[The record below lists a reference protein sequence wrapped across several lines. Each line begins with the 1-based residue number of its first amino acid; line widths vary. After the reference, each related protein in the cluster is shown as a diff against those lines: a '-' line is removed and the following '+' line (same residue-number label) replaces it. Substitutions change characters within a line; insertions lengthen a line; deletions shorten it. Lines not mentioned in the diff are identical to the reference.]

1 MMAVTSLPL
10 PAFAADAAAGEEIA
24 ISAERFPDERFRNY
38 ISEQLDSD
46 GDNMLSAT
54 ECSEV
59 VDLNVSQQGIADL
72 TGIDVFSKLQQL
84 DCSGNTLSALDISGA
99 AQLLQLNCSAN
110 PDLSALKLPEKNGAF
125 SFLVMLDCSDCAL
138 TELSLD
144 SYALLG
150 TLDCSGNQL
159 AALDISANSNLRTV
173 DCSGNQLAALD
184 VSANSNLQTVD
195 CSGNQLAALDVS
207 ANSNLQTVNCSNN
220 QLTTLNFSQNAKLE
234 EVDCSGNQLTELDVY
249 NALLQKLD
257 CSENAL
263 PSLFLSECSALRELD
278 CSQNQL
284 VELDTTGLTLEIL
297 ETAGNQRAIV
307 PQPERA
313 GAYSYD
319 LNNLPELEQDRI
331 TGWENASVKE
341 DAANVLQIPA
351 DTERVSYGYR
361 LDSQQAV
368 PVATFTLTLQ
378 PDEACYLQLNEE
390 HFPDAAFRSLVRDSF
405 DTDGNS
411 WLSLAELQAA
421 KTLTISADSGIT
433 DLTGMEQLCWL
444 ENLQCSGIS
453 LERLDVSGFSALKML
468 SCDGCGL
475 KELLLPEE
483 SSLEVLSCNQNQLTS
498 LELSRQ
504 SNLQELFCADNQ
516 LCALQID
523 GTKLADG
530 TVSADG
536 NVAAISPDILG
547 QLDLSQLSG
556 FSAEQAEN
564 WTNGTVQDGVLTVA
578 DLSQPV
584 TYTYYLDAARTQT
597 VQFTLQPE
605 ELLLPVDAVHFPDSA
620 FRSYVQGLDTNADGS
635 LSRGEL
641 FAVTEMLI
649 GGGAIWD
656 LTGIQYFVRL
666 ETLDCSANNLRKL
679 DLTTLSQLKTLNC
692 SSNNLSS
699 LVLPEN
705 SLLEELRCS
714 SNSTLQELSVASL
727 SHLQVLYC
735 AQCRLKTLD
744 LTNSP
749 ELTTLNCSLNQ
760 LTSLELDGLS
770 QLTTLNCSMNKLTA
784 LDLSALSVL
793 RSLNCASNQIP
804 ALAVEQCPEL
814 ATLNCSNNQLTVL
827 KTESLPNLESLVCI
841 NNQLTALQ
849 AADGVTLQKL
859 SAARNKCTVA
869 MDSLNRIRFADLAE
883 NFQPSRVV
891 QGSITNGEAG
901 AGGIYVTDP
910 GWSVSYQYQVQADD
924 PDSVITFTLVPQ
936 AAEEMGVPID
946 AEHFPDENFRR
957 IVVRYDTD
965 SDGLLSRSELKQV
978 TELDVSVNEIADL
991 TGVEYFTA
999 LQTLDCSNNK
1009 LTTIP
1014 LRTLGQLE
1022 KLNCNNNQLTT
1033 LDCSANTLLK
1043 ELSCASNQL
1052 TALELSKLTELT
1064 KLACEGNQLTV
1075 LELGTLTQLQTLDC
1089 SGNQLTTLD
1098 VSAQKQLETLRCMEN
1113 HLIALDVTGLSKLQ
1127 QVEVIDNTRSIP
1139 FNAMGQVDLSALA
1152 DGFQPSQVQPDRWQN
1167 ATCTENVLTV
1177 NDRSQE
1183 IRYAYQIDA
1192 GDASR
1197 TVSFTWIPTV
1207 MEEDAVAIDTEHFP
1221 DDVLRSY
1228 VLQSL
1233 DKNGD
1238 GMLQISEQKAVT
1250 QLDISNCGIADL
1262 TGISYFPN
1270 LVQLNCAGNSIS
1282 DLSGISEKLEVLD
1295 CSNTALRELN
1305 LTDFYRLTELHC
1317 RGLHLQSL
1325 NVNVLPELQLL
1336 DCGENEL
1343 TSLYLS
1349 NLQLEK
1355 LICDNNQLTT
1365 LDLSRCTALKEVD
1378 CRKNQLTGFTWGTV
1392 SLRVLNCAENQLNSL
1407 NINNQQALE
1416 ELDCSGNQLGW
1427 LMLTNLHQL
1436 DMLYAG
1442 SNPLLALNL
1451 SEQAPMTVCDLQNC
1465 VVLKKPSCNRKDLY
1479 LEPTQW
1485 SGFRLDLV
1493 QTWNNAQRFI

>member
-1 MMAVTSLPL
+1 MMAVTSLPM

-173 DCSGNQLAALD
+173 DCSGNQLTTLD

-195 CSGNQLAALDVS
+195 CSGNQLAALDVSANSNLQTVNCSNNQLAALDVS

-307 PQPERA
+307 PQPEQA

-483 SSLEVLSCNQNQLTS
+483 SSLEVLSCKQNQLTS

-523 GTKLADG
+523 GTKLAGG
-530 TVSADG
+530 TVFADG

-584 TYTYYLDAARTQT
+584 TYTYYQNPDGAVYPTARGTAA
-597 VQFTLQPE
+597 
-605 ELLLPVDAVHFPDSA
+605 
-620 FRSYVQGLDTNADGS
+620 
-635 LSRGEL
+635 
-641 FAVTEMLI
+641 
-649 GGGAIWD
+649 
-656 LTGIQYFVRL
+656 
-666 ETLDCSANNLRKL
+666 
-679 DLTTLSQLKTLNC
+679 
-692 SSNNLSS
+692 
-699 LVLPEN
+699 
-705 SLLEELRCS
+705 
-714 SNSTLQELSVASL
+714 
-727 SHLQVLYC
+727 
-735 AQCRLKTLD
+735 
-744 LTNSP
+744 
-749 ELTTLNCSLNQ
+749 
-760 LTSLELDGLS
+760 
-770 QLTTLNCSMNKLTA
+770 
-784 LDLSALSVL
+784 
-793 RSLNCASNQIP
+793 
-804 ALAVEQCPEL
+804 
-814 ATLNCSNNQLTVL
+814 
-827 KTESLPNLESLVCI
+827 
-841 NNQLTALQ
+841 
-849 AADGVTLQKL
+849 
-859 SAARNKCTVA
+859 
-869 MDSLNRIRFADLAE
+869 
-883 NFQPSRVV
+883 
-891 QGSITNGEAG
+891 
-901 AGGIYVTDP
+901 
-910 GWSVSYQYQVQADD
+910 
-924 PDSVITFTLVPQ
+924 
-936 AAEEMGVPID
+936 
-946 AEHFPDENFRR
+946 
-957 IVVRYDTD
+957 
-965 SDGLLSRSELKQV
+965 
-978 TELDVSVNEIADL
+978 
-991 TGVEYFTA
+991 
-999 LQTLDCSNNK
+999 
-1009 LTTIP
+1009 
-1014 LRTLGQLE
+1014 
-1022 KLNCNNNQLTT
+1022 
-1033 LDCSANTLLK
+1033 
-1043 ELSCASNQL
+1043 
-1052 TALELSKLTELT
+1052 
-1064 KLACEGNQLTV
+1064 AC
-1075 LELGTLTQLQTLDC
+1075 
-1089 SGNQLTTLD
+1089 
-1098 VSAQKQLETLRCMEN
+1098 
-1113 HLIALDVTGLSKLQ
+1113 
-1127 QVEVIDNTRSIP
+1127 
-1139 FNAMGQVDLSALA
+1139 
-1152 DGFQPSQVQPDRWQN
+1152 
-1167 ATCTENVLTV
+1167 
-1177 NDRSQE
+1177 
-1183 IRYAYQIDA
+1183 
-1192 GDASR
+1192 
-1197 TVSFTWIPTV
+1197 
-1207 MEEDAVAIDTEHFP
+1207 
-1221 DDVLRSY
+1221 
-1228 VLQSL
+1228 
-1233 DKNGD
+1233 
-1238 GMLQISEQKAVT
+1238 
-1250 QLDISNCGIADL
+1250 
-1262 TGISYFPN
+1262 
-1270 LVQLNCAGNSIS
+1270 
-1282 DLSGISEKLEVLD
+1282 
-1295 CSNTALRELN
+1295 
-1305 LTDFYRLTELHC
+1305 
-1317 RGLHLQSL
+1317 
-1325 NVNVLPELQLL
+1325 
-1336 DCGENEL
+1336 
-1343 TSLYLS
+1343 
-1349 NLQLEK
+1349 
-1355 LICDNNQLTT
+1355 
-1365 LDLSRCTALKEVD
+1365 
-1378 CRKNQLTGFTWGTV
+1378 
-1392 SLRVLNCAENQLNSL
+1392 
-1407 NINNQQALE
+1407 
-1416 ELDCSGNQLGW
+1416 
-1427 LMLTNLHQL
+1427 
-1436 DMLYAG
+1436 
-1442 SNPLLALNL
+1442 
-1451 SEQAPMTVCDLQNC
+1451 
-1465 VVLKKPSCNRKDLY
+1465 
-1479 LEPTQW
+1479 
-1485 SGFRLDLV
+1485 
-1493 QTWNNAQRFI
+1493 

>member
-24 ISAERFPDERFRNY
+24 ISAERFPDEQFRNY

-173 DCSGNQLAALD
+173 DCSGNQLTTLDISANSNLQTVNCSGNQLATLDVSANSNLQTVNCSNNQLAALD
-184 VSANSNLQTVD
+184 VSANSNLQTVNCSNNQLTTLD
-195 CSGNQLAALDVS
+195 VSANSNLQTVNCSGNQLAALDVSANSNLQTVNCSGNQLAALDVS

-453 LERLDVSGFSALKML
+453 LERLDVSGFSALKLL

-483 SSLEVLSCNQNQLTS
+483 SSLEVLSCKQNQLTS

-523 GTKLADG
+523 GTKLAGG

-536 NVAAISPDILG
+536 NVTAISPDILG

-564 WTNGTVQDGVLTVA
+564 WTNGTVQG
-578 DLSQPV
+578 SQ
-584 TYTYYLDAARTQT
+584 Y
-597 VQFTLQPE
+597 
-605 ELLLPVDAVHFPDSA
+605 
-620 FRSYVQGLDTNADGS
+620 G
-635 LSRGEL
+635 
-641 FAVTEMLI
+641 
-649 GGGAIWD
+649 
-656 LTGIQYFVRL
+656 
-666 ETLDCSANNLRKL
+666 K
-679 DLTTLSQLKTLNC
+679 
-692 SSNNLSS
+692 
-699 LVLPEN
+699 
-705 SLLEELRCS
+705 
-714 SNSTLQELSVASL
+714 
-727 SHLQVLYC
+727 
-735 AQCRLKTLD
+735 
-744 LTNSP
+744 
-749 ELTTLNCSLNQ
+749 
-760 LTSLELDGLS
+760 
-770 QLTTLNCSMNKLTA
+770 
-784 LDLSALSVL
+784 
-793 RSLNCASNQIP
+793 
-804 ALAVEQCPEL
+804 
-814 ATLNCSNNQLTVL
+814 
-827 KTESLPNLESLVCI
+827 
-841 NNQLTALQ
+841 
-849 AADGVTLQKL
+849 
-859 SAARNKCTVA
+859 
-869 MDSLNRIRFADLAE
+869 
-883 NFQPSRVV
+883 
-891 QGSITNGEAG
+891 
-901 AGGIYVTDP
+901 
-910 GWSVSYQYQVQADD
+910 
-924 PDSVITFTLVPQ
+924 
-936 AAEEMGVPID
+936 
-946 AEHFPDENFRR
+946 
-957 IVVRYDTD
+957 
-965 SDGLLSRSELKQV
+965 
-978 TELDVSVNEIADL
+978 
-991 TGVEYFTA
+991 
-999 LQTLDCSNNK
+999 
-1009 LTTIP
+1009 
-1014 LRTLGQLE
+1014 
-1022 KLNCNNNQLTT
+1022 
-1033 LDCSANTLLK
+1033 
-1043 ELSCASNQL
+1043 
-1052 TALELSKLTELT
+1052 
-1064 KLACEGNQLTV
+1064 
-1075 LELGTLTQLQTLDC
+1075 
-1089 SGNQLTTLD
+1089 SG
-1098 VSAQKQLETLRCMEN
+1098 
-1113 HLIALDVTGLSKLQ
+1113 
-1127 QVEVIDNTRSIP
+1127 
-1139 FNAMGQVDLSALA
+1139 
-1152 DGFQPSQVQPDRWQN
+1152 
-1167 ATCTENVLTV
+1167 
-1177 NDRSQE
+1177 
-1183 IRYAYQIDA
+1183 
-1192 GDASR
+1192 
-1197 TVSFTWIPTV
+1197 
-1207 MEEDAVAIDTEHFP
+1207 
-1221 DDVLRSY
+1221 
-1228 VLQSL
+1228 
-1233 DKNGD
+1233 
-1238 GMLQISEQKAVT
+1238 
-1250 QLDISNCGIADL
+1250 
-1262 TGISYFPN
+1262 
-1270 LVQLNCAGNSIS
+1270 
-1282 DLSGISEKLEVLD
+1282 
-1295 CSNTALRELN
+1295 
-1305 LTDFYRLTELHC
+1305 
-1317 RGLHLQSL
+1317 
-1325 NVNVLPELQLL
+1325 
-1336 DCGENEL
+1336 
-1343 TSLYLS
+1343 
-1349 NLQLEK
+1349 
-1355 LICDNNQLTT
+1355 
-1365 LDLSRCTALKEVD
+1365 
-1378 CRKNQLTGFTWGTV
+1378 
-1392 SLRVLNCAENQLNSL
+1392 
-1407 NINNQQALE
+1407 
-1416 ELDCSGNQLGW
+1416 
-1427 LMLTNLHQL
+1427 
-1436 DMLYAG
+1436 
-1442 SNPLLALNL
+1442 
-1451 SEQAPMTVCDLQNC
+1451 
-1465 VVLKKPSCNRKDLY
+1465 
-1479 LEPTQW
+1479 
-1485 SGFRLDLV
+1485 
-1493 QTWNNAQRFI
+1493 

>member
-1 MMAVTSLPL
+1 MSVCQVGSAWGCLHREEAMFVQNPNTNRYRCLSFLLAGMMAVTSLPL

-24 ISAERFPDERFRNY
+24 ISAERFPDEQFRNY

-173 DCSGNQLAALD
+173 DCSGNQLTTLDVSANSNLQTVNCSNNQLAALD

-307 PQPERA
+307 PQPEQA

-444 ENLQCSGIS
+444 ENLQCSGVS
-453 LERLDVSGFSALKML
+453 LERLDVSGFSTLKML

-483 SSLEVLSCNQNQLTS
+483 SSLEVLSCKQNQLTS

-605 ELLLPVDAVHFPDSA
+605 EPLLPVDAVHFPDSA

-649 GGGAIWD
+649 GGKSIWD

-692 SSNNLSS
+692 SNNNLSS

-760 LTSLELDGLS
+760 LTSLELGG
-770 QLTTLNCSMNKLTA
+770 
-784 LDLSALSVL
+784 
-793 RSLNCASNQIP
+793 QIGR
-804 ALAVEQCPEL
+804 AHV
-814 ATLNCSNNQLTVL
+814 
-827 KTESLPNLESLVCI
+827 
-841 NNQLTALQ
+841 
-849 AADGVTLQKL
+849 
-859 SAARNKCTVA
+859 
-869 MDSLNRIRFADLAE
+869 
-883 NFQPSRVV
+883 
-891 QGSITNGEAG
+891 
-901 AGGIYVTDP
+901 
-910 GWSVSYQYQVQADD
+910 
-924 PDSVITFTLVPQ
+924 
-936 AAEEMGVPID
+936 
-946 AEHFPDENFRR
+946 
-957 IVVRYDTD
+957 
-965 SDGLLSRSELKQV
+965 
-978 TELDVSVNEIADL
+978 
-991 TGVEYFTA
+991 
-999 LQTLDCSNNK
+999 
-1009 LTTIP
+1009 
-1014 LRTLGQLE
+1014 
-1022 KLNCNNNQLTT
+1022 
-1033 LDCSANTLLK
+1033 
-1043 ELSCASNQL
+1043 
-1052 TALELSKLTELT
+1052 
-1064 KLACEGNQLTV
+1064 
-1075 LELGTLTQLQTLDC
+1075 
-1089 SGNQLTTLD
+1089 
-1098 VSAQKQLETLRCMEN
+1098 
-1113 HLIALDVTGLSKLQ
+1113 
-1127 QVEVIDNTRSIP
+1127 
-1139 FNAMGQVDLSALA
+1139 
-1152 DGFQPSQVQPDRWQN
+1152 
-1167 ATCTENVLTV
+1167 
-1177 NDRSQE
+1177 
-1183 IRYAYQIDA
+1183 
-1192 GDASR
+1192 
-1197 TVSFTWIPTV
+1197 
-1207 MEEDAVAIDTEHFP
+1207 
-1221 DDVLRSY
+1221 
-1228 VLQSL
+1228 
-1233 DKNGD
+1233 
-1238 GMLQISEQKAVT
+1238 
-1250 QLDISNCGIADL
+1250 
-1262 TGISYFPN
+1262 
-1270 LVQLNCAGNSIS
+1270 
-1282 DLSGISEKLEVLD
+1282 
-1295 CSNTALRELN
+1295 
-1305 LTDFYRLTELHC
+1305 
-1317 RGLHLQSL
+1317 
-1325 NVNVLPELQLL
+1325 
-1336 DCGENEL
+1336 
-1343 TSLYLS
+1343 
-1349 NLQLEK
+1349 
-1355 LICDNNQLTT
+1355 
-1365 LDLSRCTALKEVD
+1365 
-1378 CRKNQLTGFTWGTV
+1378 
-1392 SLRVLNCAENQLNSL
+1392 
-1407 NINNQQALE
+1407 
-1416 ELDCSGNQLGW
+1416 
-1427 LMLTNLHQL
+1427 
-1436 DMLYAG
+1436 
-1442 SNPLLALNL
+1442 
-1451 SEQAPMTVCDLQNC
+1451 
-1465 VVLKKPSCNRKDLY
+1465 
-1479 LEPTQW
+1479 
-1485 SGFRLDLV
+1485 
-1493 QTWNNAQRFI
+1493 